1 MYTTLHNSA
10 PAVWQTPAAEVDTET
25 FCQQVLAHGYAAIR
39 WPDHQTADYVAF
51 SDAIGHDFVVQ
62 GTGAG
67 QRRLVGGNSGRY
79 TIDNIPGL
87 FIETG
92 PGQLHEAPFH
102 GELYFHHRKPPQAL
116 WAYCHTQGTQPGRL
130 QLCDGIKL
138 FEALP
143 AQIQRFLQTERIMY
157 VRHHDAADWQRI
169 YHTQDLDEVSSYLD
183 QHGIAMDVLPDS
195 AIRTRFVCSA
205 LWPHGERLSFIN
217 NIIPFA
223 RRQINT
229 PEATRARVCLES
241 GVEFPA
247 DIFQVIWQTALDITE
262 YWYWQRGDILLVDN
276 TRTLHGREALSET
289 GREIFIRAS
298 QARFLDAVAPRA

>member
-1 MYTTLHNSA
+1 MCTTLQST
-10 PAVWQTPAAEVDTET
+10 PAVWEMPAADVDTQT
-25 FCQQVLAHGYAAIR
+25 FCQQVLDHGYAAVR
-39 WPDHQTADYVAF
+39 CSEHQTADYVAF

-67 QRRLVGGNSGRY
+67 QHRMVGGNNGRY

-92 PGQLHEAPFH
+92 PNQLHEAPFH
-102 GELYFHHRKPPQAL
+102 GELYFHHRTPPQAL
-116 WAYCHTQGTQPGRL
+116 WAYCHTAGSQPGRL

-143 AQIQRFLQTERIMY
+143 GHIQQLLQRERIMY
-157 VRHHDAADWQRI
+157 VRHHDAADWQRL
-169 YHTQDLDEVSSYLD
+169 YQTTDLDEVRSYLE
-183 QHGIAMDVLPDS
+183 QNGIGLDALPDG

-205 LWPHGERLSFIN
+205 LWPHGERLSFVN

-229 PEATRARVCLES
+229 PEATRARVCLAS
-241 GVEFPA
+241 GELFPA
-247 DIFQVIWQTALDITE
+247 EVFEVIWQTALAVTE
-262 YWYWQRGDILLVDN
+262 YWYWQRGDILLLDN
-276 TRTLHGREALSET
+276 TRTLHGREPLSET
-289 GREIFIRAS
+289 GREIFIRLS
-298 QARFLDAVAPRA
+298 HARFLDAVAPRG